1 MAQKGEYVFDPKKL
15 LPTTI
20 AQIDSTASRVWNA
33 GLKDRSNMGLFM
45 ESIEYVGRL
54 CMGSD
59 STLVEYCHTV
69 DSLLASS
76 TLPHIE
82 STLSRN
88 LAFLK
93 DHTLYHQSNNTWSFS
108 CKDIEIHA
116 KDLSYV
122 IKNAHLFHTSG
133 ENTLTITSFDGSY
146 YPSLDSVPI
155 KTGRLSLPIST
166 TDSIIYHIGNSC
178 LIPHLSHI
186 YSLHAK
192 IDIAAYSVSGVL
204 GSFEYMTPYDSY
216 PIFTSHSDEVLISD
230 RQRRFSLSGQLHTR
244 HRDISINST
253 DRVHAIF
260 TATRNNTPLCRLY
273 SNKIQVMDSTI
284 RISRAISS
292 INIGQDSLTHPLSL
306 GVYDRAAHTLTLY
319 QNEDKLSSAPFYNSF
334 SELKLFARAVRIDC
348 NDGDI
353 AFAFDSRVRPLVISS
368 RYFEK
373 EIYRHFGLQGTYNPL
388 PDILSS
394 CQIGHTTPIEDISR
408 AISSSYTTATHI
420 AMELSRLGYGHYDY
434 VSRSLTLYPGFE
446 HMVLS
451 ANGKKDYDGISY
463 YGKKD
468 TDIIAHM
475 DGKTGHIDLSNMEM
489 VKLSPSGD
497 IFLTPD
503 STGVIAQKEGNF
515 SYGGSITLGLFT
527 IDGRADFEYEKNS
540 ITLGGTSQMKIRVPS
555 PNGTYDYIKN
565 TIDSLRGEIILGA
578 PDDKSM
584 RHASKSYP
592 ILSTSQP
599 SYIFYPHLDS
609 LYGRDNLHLT
619 LEPFMIDSLSA
630 RSTGG
635 IHFDGTLYTGGI
647 VPAFARRVSVMKDL
661 TLGFEKADFNDGVS
675 FYSRGEYYGT
685 LDLDGEGITGD
696 GHYTYL
702 SATVSASP
710 LRMYPHSVLAYNSMV
725 KIDRSDEYNTPRA
738 FTDSV
743 KTIWDT
749 AEDII
754 SIYADSS
761 LCHVYDDN
769 YVFTGLLLLSPKGL
783 TGNGTIKM
791 NNSVIESPHLSM
803 GKDSISSY
811 DAHITL
817 GKDST
822 RNVIIENSSVSF
834 IVDEHT
840 GIFTVKDSNA
850 ININSINAHISMSRG
865 TWNDSD
871 MIVNFYSPDDKGYVS
886 INSKCTLSIPAS
898 SAEYNPHG
906 DSLHITG
913 TDSLIYAHSYIIPSN
928 NDITILS
935 GGEIRALEGAEIILD
950 TSTRYHHLY
959 DAHIEILPGCGIKGR
974 ATYDYTDADGITYPM
989 LFSHLS
995 VDETGHIVAA
1005 ADTYMEREYELG
1017 AYFRFRGQSTLKGS
1031 IKGLGLRG
1039 TLYPIDGICSSMIT
1053 GSIKI
1058 DSPVGDT
1065 LRFNPTSPTTNGIIC
1080 SHEGFVGVFM
1090 GNDIPSHSLLSS
1102 VHGIISHD
1110 DYMGI
1115 YEVGDTS
1122 SYPLYRYYHDECR
1135 ITTRGDIFINDAAGY
1150 MKSNAAG
1157 TLRMDMNDGSITGDS
1172 ISIALTVE
1180 LPSQISESLISLAS
1194 QMALPSRMEKE
1205 SPAWKYLSQKEDIS
1219 RSTLALEG
1227 ISLARSSSM
1236 PTTLI
1241 HSGSVTLRAICG
1253 TATHLQLNALLS
1265 ITKSP
1270 NGTDEINLY
1279 FYNDK
1284 DRQYIFLRYKNG
1296 TLDFMCSDNDTMK
1309 AFDTATEKYRDATAG
1324 QYIIRRASKSRVEA
1338 FKATFK

>member
-59 STLVEYCHTV
+59 STLVEYCHAV
-69 DSLLASS
+69 ESLLASS

-93 DHTLYHQSNNTWSFS
+93 DHTLYHQSGNTWSFS
-108 CKDIEIHA
+108 GKDIEIHA

-166 TDSIIYHIGNSC
+166 TDSIIYHIGNSY

-192 IDIAAYSVSGVL
+192 IDIAAYFVSGVL

-216 PIFTSHSDEVLISD
+216 PIFTSHSDEVLMTD
-230 RQRRFSLSGQLHTR
+230 RKHRFSISGQLHTR
-244 HRDISINST
+244 HSDIFINST
-253 DRVHAIF
+253 NSVHAIF

-273 SNKIQVMDSTI
+273 SDRIQVMDSTI
-284 RISRAISS
+284 RISRAISI

-306 GVYDRAAHTLTLY
+306 GVYDRTSHTLTLY

-373 EIYRHFGLQGTYNPL
+373 DIYRHFGNPGTYNPL

-527 IDGRADFEYEKNS
+527 IDGRADFEYDRNS

-584 RHASKSYP
+584 RHTSKSYP

-647 VPAFARRVSVMKDL
+647 VPAFSRRVSVMKDL
-661 TLGFEKADFNDGVS
+661 TLGFEKADFNNGVS
-675 FYSRGEYYGT
+675 FYSRGKYYGT
-685 LDLDGEGITGD
+685 LDLDGEGLIGE
-696 GHYTYL
+696 GRYSYL
-702 SATVSASP
+702 SATVSASS
-710 LRMYPHSVLAYNSMV
+710 LRMYPHSVLSYNSTIN
-725 KIDRSDEYNTPRA
+725 IDRSTEYNTPYV
-738 FTDSV
+738 FTAGV
-743 KTIWDT
+743 KSIWDT
-749 AEDII
+749 ARDII
-754 SIYADSS
+754 TIYADSS
-761 LCHVYDDN
+761 LCHIYNED
-769 YVFTGLLLLSPKGL
+769 YLFTGQLFLSPRGL
-783 TGNGTIKM
+783 TGNGVIKL
-791 NNSVIESPHLSM
+791 NNSDIKSSHLSI
-803 GKDSISSY
+803 GKDSISSP
-811 DAHITL
+811 DAHIMI
-817 GKDST
+817 GRDST
-822 RNVIIENSSVSF
+822 HSVTIDNASM
-834 IVDEHT
+834 IYITDDDT
-840 GIFTVKDSNA
+840 GTFSVKERGS
-850 ININSINAHISMSRG
+850 INIQSVNARVSMSRG
-865 TWNDSD
+865 LWKDND
-871 MIVNFYSPDDKGYVS
+871 MTVNFYTPESKGIVYLTG
-886 INSKCTLSIPAS
+886 KCPLSIPAHN
-898 SAEYNPHG
+898 AVYDIGG

-913 TDSLIYAHSYIIPSN
+913 TDSLIYAHSYIIPGEK
-928 NDITILS
+928 DITILS

-950 TSTRYHHLY
+950 TSTRYHRLY
-959 DAHIEILPGCGIKGR
+959 DAHIEILPGCGLDGS
-974 ATYDYTDADGITYPM
+974 AAYDYTDADGITYPM
-989 LFSHLS
+989 HFSHLS

-1005 ADTYMEREYELG
+1005 ADTYMERDYELG

-1080 SHEGFVGVFM
+1080 SHEGFTGVFM
-1090 GNDIPSHSLLSS
+1090 GNDISPLCLLSS
-1102 VHGIISHD
+1102 VQGIISHD
-1110 DYMGI
+1110 DYMGV
-1115 YEVGDTS
+1115 YEVGDTTS
-1122 SYPLYRYYHDECR
+1122 FPLYSYYHDECR
-1135 ITTRGDIFINDAAGY
+1135 ITTRCDIFINDTAGY
-1150 MKSNAAG
+1150 MKSLAAG
-1157 TLRMDMNDGSITGDS
+1157 TLRMDMNDGSITGED
-1172 ISIALTVE
+1172 IALSLTIE
-1180 LPSQISESLISLAS
+1180 LPSQISESVVSLVT

-1205 SPAWKYLSQKEDIS
+1205 SHAWEYLSQKEDLSIS
-1219 RSTLALEG
+1219 TIAIDGVSLTLSPST
-1227 ISLARSSSM
+1227 

-1265 ITKSP
+1265 LTKSP
-1270 NGTDEINLY
+1270 NGTDEITLY
-1279 FYNDK
+1279 LYNTK
-1284 DRQYIFLRYKNG
+1284 ENQYIFLRYKNG
-1296 TLDFMCSDNDTMK
+1296 TLDFMCSDNDIMK
-1309 AFDTATEKYRDATAG
+1309 TFDGAIEKYRDATAG
-1324 QYIIRRASKSRVEA
+1324 QYIIRRASKSRIEG
-1338 FKATFK
+1338 FKSTFK

>member
-1 MAQKGEYVFDPKKL
+1 MAQKGEYVFDPRKL

-20 AQIDSTASRVWNA
+20 AHIDSTSKRAWNA

-54 CMGSD
+54 CLGND
-59 STLVEYCHTV
+59 STLVEYCYAV
-69 DSLLASS
+69 DSLITSS

-88 LAFLK
+88 LTFLK
-93 DHTLYHQSNNTWSFS
+93 NHILSLDSRNTWSITGDS
-108 CKDIEIHA
+108 IEIIAH
-116 KDLSYV
+116 DISYV
-122 IKNAHLFHTSG
+122 IKKSRITHTSG
-133 ENTLTITSFDGSY
+133 ENTFIITSADGVY
-146 YPSLDSVPI
+146 YPSLDSMHI
-155 KTGRLSLPIST
+155 KTGRISIPIST
-166 TDSIIYHIGNSC
+166 SDSIIYHIEGAY
-178 LIPHLSHI
+178 LIPHSSLI
-186 YSLHAK
+186 YSLHTR
-192 IDIAAYSVSGVL
+192 IDIAAYSVNNVL
-204 GSFEYMTPYDSY
+204 GSFKYMTPYESY
-216 PIFTSHSDEVLISD
+216 PSFTSHSDEVLISD

-253 DRVHAIF
+253 DMVHAIF
-260 TATRNNTPLCRLY
+260 TATRNSSPLCRLY

-292 INIGQDSLTHPLSL
+292 ISVGQDSVTHPLSL

-319 QNEDKLSSAPFYNSF
+319 QTEDRLSSAPFYNSF

-348 NDGDI
+348 NDGNI

-388 PDILSS
+388 PDILAA
-394 CQIGHTTPIEDISR
+394 CQIGRATPIEDISR

-420 AMELSRLGYGHYDY
+420 AMELSRMGYGHYDY
-434 VSRSLTLYPGFE
+434 VGSSFTLYPGFE

-451 ANGKKDYDGISY
+451 AKGIKDYDGISY
-463 YGKKD
+463 YGKND

-489 VKLSPSGD
+489 VKLSPRGD
-497 IFLTPD
+497 IFLSPD
-503 STGVIAQKEGNF
+503 STGITAQKGGNF

-540 ITLGGTSQMKIRVPS
+540 ITLSGTSQMKIRVP
-555 PNGTYDYIKN
+555 NIGGEYDFIKN
-565 TIDSLRGEIILGA
+565 TIDSLRGEITLGS

-592 ILSTSQP
+592 ILSTTQP

-619 LEPFMIDSLSA
+619 LEPFMIDSLSS

-738 FTDSV
+738 FTDNV

-754 SIYADSS
+754 TIYADSS

-913 TDSLIYAHSYIIPSN
+913 ADSLVYGHSYIIPSN

-935 GGEIRALEGAEIILD
+935 GGEIKPLDGAEIILD
-950 TSTRYHHLY
+950 TSTRYHHLH

-974 ATYDYTDADGITYPM
+974 ATYDYTDPDGVTYPM

-995 VDETGHIVAA
+995 VDDMGHIVAA
-1005 ADTYMEREYELG
+1005 ADTYIERDYKLGEY
-1017 AYFRFRGQSTLKGS
+1017 FKFRGQSTLKGYV
-1031 IKGLGLRG
+1031 KGLGLRG
-1039 TLYPIDGICSSMIT
+1039 ELYPIDGICPSMIT
-1053 GSIKI
+1053 GHIQI
-1058 DSPVGDT
+1058 DAPVGDT
-1065 LRFNPTSPTTNGIIC
+1065 LRFNPKGSTTNGIIC
-1080 SHEGFVGVFM
+1080 SHEGYTGVFM

-1110 DYMGI
+1110 DYMGV

-1135 ITTRGDIFINDAAGY
+1135 ITTRGDIFINDAARY

-1194 QMALPSRMEKE
+1194 QMALPSQMEKE

-1236 PTTLI
+1236 PATLI
-1241 HSGSVTLRAICG
+1241 HSGNAILHNICG
-1253 TATHLQLNALLS
+1253 EATLLHLKTLLS

-1270 NGTDEINLY
+1270 NGTDEITIYLY
-1279 FYNDK
+1279 DEK
-1284 DRQYIFLRYKNG
+1284 ERQYIFLRYKNG
-1296 TLDFMCSDNDTMK
+1296 ITDFMCSDTDIMK
-1309 AFDTATEKYRDATAG
+1309 AFDTAVEKYRDATAG